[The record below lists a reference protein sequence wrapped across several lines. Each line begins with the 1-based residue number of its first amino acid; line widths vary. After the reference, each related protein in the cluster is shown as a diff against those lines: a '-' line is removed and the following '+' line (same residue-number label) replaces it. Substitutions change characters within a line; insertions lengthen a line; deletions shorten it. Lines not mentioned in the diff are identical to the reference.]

1 MTAYVFGY
9 GSLVNR
15 ATHDYV
21 EAHAARLPGWR
32 RAWRHVEGRTV
43 AFLTAVPDPAS
54 ELDGLVAGVRD
65 DAWEA
70 LDQREKSYLRE
81 VASNVAHELGEDV
94 EVRLYHAPEHL
105 HRPHSAHHPILLSY
119 LDTVV
124 QGYFR
129 EFGESG
135 VRRFFETTD
144 GWDAPVLNDR
154 AAPRYPRH
162 QRLSGEERELADSC
176 LRDVGVTFNA

>member
-15 ATHDYV
+15 ATHDYAQ
-21 EAHAARLPGWR
+21 AHAARLPGWR
-32 RAWRHVEGRTV
+32 RVWRHVEGRRV

-54 ELDGLVAGVRD
+54 DIEGLIAWVAEPD
-65 DAWEA
+65 WPA
-70 LDQREKSYLRE
+70 LDLREKCYLRE
-81 VASNVAHELGEDV
+81 TAVGVAHALEGDV
-94 EVRLYHAPEHL
+94 DIRLYHAPVHL

-119 LDTVV
+119 LDAVV

-129 EFGESG
+129 EYGEAG

-144 GWDAPVLNDR
+144 GWDAPVLDDR
-154 AAPRYPRH
+154 AAPRYSRH
-162 QRLSGEERELADSC
+162 QRLTGEERELADAC
-176 LRDVGVTFNA
+176 LREAGVRFIF

>member
-1 MTAYVFGY
+1 MTAYVFVY

-43 AFLTAVPDPAS
+43 AFLTAVPDTES
-54 ELDGLVAGVRD
+54 EIEGLIAGVAE
-65 DAWEA
+65 DAWQA
-70 LDQREKSYLRE
+70 LDLREKSYLRE
-81 VASNVAHELGEDV
+81 TAVGVAHTLGSEADI
-94 EVRLYHAPEHL
+94 RLYHAPSHL
-105 HRPHSAHHPILLSY
+105 HRPHSARHPILLSY
-119 LDTVV
+119 LDAVV

-129 EFGESG
+129 EFGKAG
-135 VRRFFETTD
+135 VRRFFSTTD
-144 GWDAPVLNDR
+144 GWDAPVLDDR

-162 QRLSGEERELADSC
+162 QRLSDEERKLADSC
-176 LRDVGVTFNA
+176 LREIGVTFIV